1 MLKQIFASCDE
12 EVYEFVK
19 HKASFSGPLVTSI
32 LFLSQ
37 TKQMQRAVNDLCTKC
52 QFWQAQRKLAK

>member
-52 QFWQAQRKLAK
+52 QF